1 VIVSTRVDKISKV
14 LGCNLCSIIAQLQLL
29 LLRSCAAM
37 PKFMFALRGTHP
49 QFIGESIDRFDK
61 LVTKCLESI
70 IGSPL
75 TSLQRQR
82 ISLPFPLGGL
92 SIPIA
97 ADVAL
102 AAHLASL
109 LQTVD
114 LQASICNL
122 DRDTLIDIH
131 KLLIQ
136 SFNVLVPQE
145 KQLTLA
151 TLVASKHPQQLLTCA
166 LYHDRPN
173 RLVEQMFAS

>member
-1 VIVSTRVDKISKV
+1 
-14 LGCNLCSIIAQLQLL
+14 
-29 LLRSCAAM
+29 LRSNAQIH
-37 PKFMFALRGTHP
+37 FALRGTHP
-49 QFIGESIDRFDK
+49 LPIEGESIDRFDK

-97 ADVAL
+97 ADIAL

-122 DRDTLIDIH
+122 DRDILIDIH
-131 KLLIQ
+131 EPLIQ

-173 RLVEQMFAS
+173 RLVEQMFASGNAI